1 MHQEPFQLFGVQHIF
16 TLFVCFSL
24 IVLLPVYFKGKS
36 SEAKKMMGVSLSAL
50 ILVHTFDSVL
60 NTFTFNHAWQ
70 EAFPLHMCDLS
81 ALCIAYYFISGE
93 KMYFNCAYFWGLG
106 GASMALLT
114 PDVDFAFPSG
124 VFFPFFW
131 GHTLILLAVFYA
143 IIALKERPFFKDV
156 HRVIGISIIAMVI
169 IYFINLLLGEGSNF
183 WYLMDK
189 PDGDSM
195 MNFFPDP
202 PFHMTVV
209 IPIAIAIF
217 YLLYIPFWIKD
228 MVSKD

>member
-1 MHQEPFQLFGVQHIF
+1 MHEVPFQLFGIQHIL
-16 TLFVCFSL
+16 TLVISFSF
-24 IVLLPVYFKGKS
+24 IILLPFYFKDKS
-36 SEAKKMMGVSLSAL
+36 SETKKIMGVSLSAL
-50 ILVHTFDSVL
+50 IVVHTFDSML

-81 ALCIAYYFISGE
+81 ALSIAYYFISRE
-93 KMYFNCAYFWGLG
+93 KIFFNCAYFWGLG

-131 GHTLILLAVFYA
+131 GHTLILLAVSYA
-143 IIALKERPFFKDV
+143 IVALRQRPFLRDV
-156 HRVIGISIIAMVI
+156 HRVIGMSIMLMVI
-169 IYFINLLLGEGSNF
+169 IYFINLLLGEEANF

-189 PDGDSM
+189 PDADSV
-195 MNFFPDP
+195 MNYFPDP

-209 IPIAIAIF
+209 IPIAIAFF
-217 YLLYIPFWIKD
+217 YLLYLPFWIKD
-228 MVSKD
+228 RISKD